1 MSGSLSFGGV
11 ALSTYGLIVMNS
23 TLHPI
28 LPQPRLRQAK
38 LTGKSGAYDFDAEY
52 EPREFVC
59 DVTIIGTTLADLQSK
74 VDSIAAVLDVV
85 LGERQLIFDIQSTR
99 YFMAKLAAAPD
110 FAYEGFSAKAQLR
123 FICADPFAYSTT
135 ETDSDHAVDESP
147 ETLYETPG
155 GNGYIDPVWT
165 LTADADLGAV
175 TITVTNGTTAEAF
188 SWTGTINTGEV
199 LVINSSTWHVTLE
212 GVASQTAISGAFP
225 RLKGGVTN
233 TITVTGFT
241 GNLNVT
247 YRPRYL

>member
-11 ALSTYGLIVMNS
+11 ALSTYGLIVLN
-23 TLHPI
+23 TTKHPM
-28 LPQPRLRQAK
+28 LPPPRLRQAK

-52 EPREFVC
+52 EPREFICGVHI
-59 DVTIIGTTLADLQSK
+59 TGTTLADLQSK
-74 VDSIAAVLDVV
+74 MDSIAAVLDVQ
-85 LGERQLIFDIQSTR
+85 LGVQQLIFDIQSTR

-110 FAYEGFSAKAQLR
+110 FAPEGFSAEGQLR

-135 ETDSDHAVDESP
+135 ETDSDHTVDEDP

-155 GNGYIDPVWT
+155 GNGYVEPVWT

-175 TITVTNGTTAEAF
+175 TITITNGTTAEAF

-199 LVINSSTWHVTLE
+199 LVIDSALWHVTLE

-225 RLKGGVTN
+225 RLKGGVKN
-233 TITVTGFT
+233 TITVTGFS

-247 YRPRYL
+247 YRARYL